1 METDSLLN
9 TSSNIKLRNVAIAG
23 AAGIAATVVGVNAV
37 SANSVTVKAGDT
49 LSGISQSTGVSV
61 DQLKSIN
68 HLNSDTIQ
76 VGQQLNTETNENQN
90 VNNQSTYTV
99 KAGDTLSSIAQTH
112 NTTVD
117 ALKSVNNLT
126 SDLIFPGQQL
136 TVNGTAT
143 NESTNT
149 QQSVETNT
157 TTQSQI
163 PSQQSTTQNASV
175 ASQGQTAQTNTNNSN
190 YASNVSGSEAAAK
203 AWIAQ
208 HESGG
213 NYNAS
218 NGQYIGKYQLS
229 SSYLNGDYSP
239 ANQERVADQYVANR
253 YGSWT
258 AAQQFWQAH
267 NWY

>member
-9 TSSNIKLRNVAIAG
+9 TNSTTKLRNVAIAG
-23 AAGIAATVVGVNAV
+23 AAGIAATVVGANAV
-37 SANSVTVKAGDT
+37 SANSVAVKSGDT

-61 DQLKSIN
+61 EQLKSIN

-76 VGQQLNTETNENQN
+76 VGQQLNTDTNEGQN
-90 VNNQSTYTV
+90 NNNQSTYTV
-99 KAGDTLSSIAQTH
+99 KAGDTLSGIAQMY

-117 ALKSVNNLT
+117 ELKSNNNLS

-136 TVNGTAT
+136 SVNGAVT
-143 NESTNT
+143 NESTYT
-149 QQSVETNT
+149 PQSVETNT
-157 TTQSQI
+157 TAQSQT
-163 PSQQSTTQNASV
+163 PSQQSTTQ
-175 ASQGQTAQTNTNNSN
+175 TAPVTPQTNTNDSN

-258 AAQQFWQAH
+258 AAQQFWQTH

>member
-37 SANSVTVKAGDT
+37 SANSMTVKAGDT

-90 VNNQSTYTV
+90 VNSQSTYTV
-99 KAGDTLSSIAQTH
+99 KAGDTLSSIAQTY

-117 ALKSVNNLT
+117 ALKSINSLT

-136 TVNGTAT
+136 TVNGDTT
-143 NESTNT
+143 NETTNV
-149 QQSVETNT
+149 QESAEAN

-163 PSQQSTTQNASV
+163 PLQQSTTQNSSV
-175 ASQGQTAQTNTNNSN
+175 APQGQTAQANTNNSN
-190 YASNVSGSEAAAK
+190 YVSNVSGSEAAAK

-213 NYNAS
+213 NYSAS